1 MDHIKEIISALQ
13 EKVSKESNAI
23 LVGNKQIGLD
33 VGKIKEIEEGK
44 DGFVGFIDGG
54 NAELLK
60 GANFSVQFIRVFGS
74 VYNGLQKMHTFKQE
88 FFVLIHA
95 VVQEGGVF
103 FEIVPFG
110 TEDKFEKV
118 DAHDQELTSKHV
130 MVNVSAVGGIVRRI
144 SELRL
149 AKVIAEKMKDGVLV
163 LDGDL
168 EVKHKYEAPYLE
180 GLKKNTVVGLSKT
193 TQLLTNSGD
202 SAVAVLAGMGK
213 GRWYYDSK
221 SEISF
226 VRLHEKSNYVFRM
239 DVFDFRKIK
248 EIAGMLARYA
258 TDPVFLGY
266 PYGLVE
272 ADRYAR
278 VSNEEK
284 EYLKTRFLAEAGDLG
299 RYLRAQD
306 AHSVLDSIG

>member
-1 MDHIKEIISALQ
+1 M
-13 EKVSKESNAI
+13 
-23 LVGNKQIGLD
+23 
-33 VGKIKEIEEGK
+33 EG
-44 DGFVGFIDGG
+44 DLASVTGDAAYDTIAFYDATG
-54 NAELLK
+54 AR
-60 GANFSVQFIRVFGS
+60 GAN
-74 VYNGLQKMHTFKQE
+74 
-88 FFVLIHA
+88 
-95 VVQEGGVF
+95 VV
-103 FEIVPFG
+103 VPPTRTGF
-110 TEDKFEKV
+110 
-118 DAHDQELTSKHV
+118 
-130 MVNVSAVGGIVRRI
+130 
-144 SELRL
+144 
-149 AKVIAEKMKDGVLV
+149 
-163 LDGDL
+163 
-168 EVKHKYEAPYLE
+168 
-180 GLKKNTVVGLSKT
+180 TVVGLSKT

-202 SAVAVLAGMGK
+202 SAVAVLAGLGK

-272 ADRYAR
+272 ADRFAR

-284 EYLKTRFLAEAGDLG
+284 EYLKTLFLAEAGDLG
-299 RYLRAQD
+299 RYLRSQD